1 MRSLTIAMLAAA
13 ALLTGCNKAEEA
25 AVEAPAAEA
34 VVAEEVAA
42 PAAEA
47 VVTEEAAAPAAE
59 EAVAAEAAPEA
70 AAQ

>member
-34 VVAEEVAA
+34 VVTEEAAA
-42 PAAEA
+42 PAVEA
-47 VVTEEAAAPAAE
+47 VVTEEAAPAAE
-59 EAVAAEAAPEA
+59 AAVVEAAPEA

>member
-34 VVAEEVAA
+34 VV
-42 PAAEA
+42 
-47 VVTEEAAAPAAE
+47 TEEAAAPAAE
-59 EAVAAEAAPEA
+59 MATEEAAPAAEAVVEAAPEA

>member
-34 VVAEEVAA
+34 VV
-42 PAAEA
+42 
-47 VVTEEAAAPAAE
+47 TEEAAAPAAE
-59 EAVAAEAAPEA
+59 MATEEAAPAAEEAAPAVVEAAPEA

>member
-34 VVAEEVAA
+34 VVTEEVAA
-42 PAAEA
+42 PAEA
-47 VVTEEAAAPAAE
+47 VVAEEAAAPAAE
-59 EAVAAEAAPEA
+59 EAVAVEAAPEA